1 MKIKNDLG
9 PEFAN
14 IKTLDILKEIGLT
27 INVMVKDMNIF
38 QMVTFITE
46 IMIAEKFMEK
56 AFTHGK
62 MEKHMMVNGKT
73 EWDMDTGFGKISK
86 MISILDSGKW
96 TWLMDTE
103 HMNGQ
108 MVIGSKVIGVIPLD
122 MVKDLMFSQMVMFIS
137 DSIFMVLLKEQ
148 DSTDGQTVTP
158 IKEISKIIKNRE
170 KVYGRNLLRNQM
182 ILISM

>member
-9 PEFAN
+9 LEFAN
-14 IKTLDILKEIGLT
+14 IKTLDILKEIGLM

-46 IMIAEKFMEK
+46 IMITEKFMEK
-56 AFTHGK
+56 DFTHGK
-62 MEKHMMVNGKT
+62 TEKHTMVNGKT
-73 EWDMDTGFGKISK
+73 EWDMETEFGKISK
-86 MISILDSGKW
+86 MISILDNGKW

-122 MVKDLMFSQMVMFIS
+122 MVKDLMFSQMVTFIS
-137 DSIFMVLLKEQ
+137 DSMFMVLLKEQ
-148 DSTDGQTVTP
+148 ASTDGRMVTP

-170 KVYGRNLLRNQM
+170 KVYGKNLLRNQM